1 MKEINQLEHKI
12 GMYVSRAGYSDVD
25 IIGKIVGVKGKR
37 TFLVKPMRAE
47 KQLTKLEF
55 LVGGFAGHCINQ
67 QNQEW
72 SFKEYDEIIEVKN
85 LKNSRLVFSEKP
97 YHYYDYNF

>member
-1 MKEINQLEHKI
+1 MNQINEKI
-12 GMYVSRAGYSDVD
+12 GKYVSRAGYSDVS
-25 IIGKIVGVKGKR
+25 IIGNIVGVKGKR
-37 TFLVKPMRAE
+37 TFLVKSMSAE
-47 KQLTKLEF
+47 KQIAKLEF
-55 LVGGFAGHCINQ
+55 LVGGFAAHCVNQ
-67 QNQEW
+67 DNQEW